1 MYKNVHF
8 NLVKHKIPCWVLSCS
23 QASFYS
29 CFFYIYFL
37 AKNFLAMIILAKERA
52 NNNTFMSKKSRAII
66 LW

>member
-29 CFFYIYFL
+29 CFLYIYYL
-37 AKNFLAMIILAKERA
+37 AKNFFSNDYTGKREGQQQYLYE
-52 NNNTFMSKKSRAII
+52 
-66 LW
+66 